1 MANISPQPE
10 QHDSWS
16 GVTDTLSAFSSAT
29 ALPGLRMQKNDL
41 VRLMALLLLWG
52 TAFAPLFPKLVNE
65 WLQHSDNSH
74 AFLVPLISLYLLWQ
88 KKSAFKTTPVKS
100 SAIGATLFIFSLI
113 LYGLSYGG
121 GLAFPA
127 RVAMI
132 SSLFGL
138 LWFCLGNSSARLFA
152 FPVAF
157 LFFMIPVP
165 YSVMSLVS
173 MPLQLMVTTASAD
186 LIGRCSIPVY
196 REGNMLYFMKTQL
209 EVADACSGIRSI
221 MSLSMLA
228 LLLAYLTR
236 PGWWRKALLIASA
249 IPIAMMAN
257 IGRVSGTGILA
268 HFYGDK
274 VAKGFL
280 HDFSGLL
287 VFFFGFA
294 LLFGLFYLVNGK
306 RGDDV
311 K

>member
-1 MANISPQPE
+1 
-10 QHDSWS
+10 
-16 GVTDTLSAFSSAT
+16 
-29 ALPGLRMQKNDL
+29 MQKGDL
-41 VRLMALLLLWG
+41 VRLLVLFLLWG
-52 TAFAPLFPKLVNE
+52 AAFAPLFPTLVKE
-65 WLQHSDNSH
+65 WFQHSDNSH
-74 AFLVPLISLYLLWQ
+74 AFLVPLISVYLLWQ
-88 KKSAFKTTPVKS
+88 KKTALKATPIKS
-100 SAIGATLFIFSLI
+100 SVIGAALFIFSLAI
-113 LYGLSYGG
+113 YGLSYGG

-157 LFFMIPVP
+157 LLFMIPVP
-165 YSVMSLVS
+165 YSIMSLVS
-173 MPLQLMVTTASAD
+173 MPLQLLVTTVSAD

-196 REGNMLYFMKTQL
+196 REGNMLYFMQTQL

-228 LLLAYLTR
+228 LLLSYLTR
-236 PGWWRKALLIASA
+236 PGWWRKALLLTSA
-249 IPIAMMAN
+249 IPIAMLAN

-274 VAKGFL
+274 VARGFM
-280 HDFSGLL
+280 HDFSGLI

-294 LLFGLFYLVNGK
+294 FLFGLFCVVNKK
-306 RGDDV
+306 RRENV
-311 K
+311 Q